1 MPRVHQRVAYAKG
14 GGCVRLGGEMTI
26 RPATPADV
34 PSVLP
39 MVDKL
44 AALHMKWDP
53 VRYDYKPETGQ
64 MYRRWMT
71 ARASD
76 PNSVFLVADHDRLL
90 ADVPYLVGFL
100 VATVEKPIPIYR
112 VDRFGF
118 IHDVF
123 VEEDYRH
130 EGVGRQMTML
140 ALERFREI
148 GVTQIRLETAA
159 ANDAARKLFASCGFR
174 AASTEM
180 LVEL

>member
-1 MPRVHQRVAYAKG
+1 
-14 GGCVRLGGEMTI
+14 
-26 RPATPADV
+26 
-34 PSVLP
+34 
-39 MVDKL
+39 
-44 AALHMKWDP
+44 